1 MSDRPINP
9 TIRLSEEEAERVLAC
24 WLEREVTVH
33 AVRRLTGGCV
43 NTVVRV
49 DYDDGQVVVKL
60 SHRRNDT
67 RLEQECDILEYFE
80 RVPAFRV
87 PRVLYRDI
95 SCSRIPYSFFVMEY
109 LPGVNLADAASFL
122 SVPDRIAVERQIAL
136 AVVRLHEH
144 KRDRFGLCIGGQEF
158 ERWSDCF
165 LERFDKTTRDLHDQ
179 RLLDRETIEQIQ
191 AIRRV
196 FPRLLDTNARPT
208 LSHGDIWAT
217 NIILS
222 PSNGRWSLVGFV
234 DPGGLYAHPEFEL
247 AYLDIW
253 STVGKTFH
261 EVYRQYHA
269 VEDVY
274 EVRRLFYWLHTLL
287 IHVRAFK
294 TDYYRSATIS
304 LVNQLSRFI
313 RRSDR

>member
-9 TIRLSEEEAERVLAC
+9 AIRLSEDEAERILAC
-24 WLEREVTVH
+24 WLQREVIVH

-49 DYDDGQVVVKL
+49 DYDDGQVVAKL
-60 SHRRNDT
+60 SNRHNDT
-67 RLEQECDILEYFE
+67 ELGQECEILDYFE

-95 SCSRIPYSFFVMEY
+95 SCTRIPYSFFIMEY
-109 LPGVNLADAASFL
+109 LPGINLADAASFL
-122 SVPDRIAVERQIAL
+122 SVPDRIVVERQIAL

-144 KRDRFGLCIGGQEF
+144 KRDKFGLCVGQQEF

-165 LERFDKTTRDLHDQ
+165 LDRFDQTVRDIQDQ
-179 RLLDRETIEQIQ
+179 HLLDRDIVKQIER
-191 AIRRV
+191 IRNV
-196 FPRLLDTNARPT
+196 FPRLLDTDARPT

-234 DPGGLYAHPEFEL
+234 DPGGLFEL

-253 STVGKTFH
+253 NTVGKTFY
-261 EVYRQYHA
+261 EVYRQYHV

-294 TDYYRSATIS
+294 TDYYRSATVS
-304 LVNQLSRFI
+304 LVNQLTRFI
-313 RRSDR
+313 RRSGR